1 MFKPNRH
8 AQSSTLNRSKVFKL
22 TLSGGYKDL
31 SGNEALNEI
40 QAQLLAAS
48 KIKFHHFELNKMLRV
63 GQLRQLAPKLV
74 AVEIALEELKRRSD
88 QITVRPQIELS
99 ASDIVFEDD
108 VLLVVKKPVGIAS
121 QPTLDPSS
129 DSMVAAMERFLKR
142 RDSRVSYLALH
153 HRLDVDTSGLLL
165 FCRKKSFNK
174 SIGDLFSER
183 KIEKN
188 YLAVVAGRPDRES
201 FRVQNYLTKSQTRP
215 LRAEVVKSGGQLAI
229 TDFEV
234 MSQSGAQTLL
244 KCELKT
250 GRFHQIRIHL
260 ASLGL
265 PIIGDQ
271 LYGGAVSSRLMLH
284 SNQLK
289 FIHPKTGQEISFES
303 PAPDFTL

>member
-22 TLSGGYKDL
+22 TLPSGHKDL
-31 SGNEALNEI
+31 SNSETLNEI

-48 KIKFHHFELNKMLRV
+48 KIKFHHFELSKMVRV
-63 GQLRQLAPKLV
+63 GQLKQLAPQLF

-88 QITVRPQIELS
+88 QITVRPQLELT

-108 VLLVVKKPVGIAS
+108 VLVVVKKPVGIAS

-142 RDSRVSYLALH
+142 RDPRVSYLALH

-174 SIGDLFSER
+174 AVGDLFSER
-183 KIEKN
+183 RIEKN
-188 YLAVVAGRPDRES
+188 YLAVVAGQVERQS
-201 FRVQNYLTKSQTRP
+201 FRVQNYLAKSPSRP
-215 LRAEVVKSGGQLAI
+215 LRAEVVKNGGQLAI

-234 MSQSGAQTLL
+234 INRSESQTLL
-244 KCELKT
+244 KCVLKT

-260 ASLGL
+260 ASQGH
-265 PIIGDQ
+265 PIVGDQ
-271 LYGGAVSSRLMLH
+271 LYGGPGSSRLMLH
-284 SNQLK
+284 SYQLK
-289 FIHPKTGQEISFES
+289 FLHPKTGQEISIES
-303 PAPDFTL
+303 PAPNFTI